1 MIITS
6 SKKQEE
12 LTGKRQVW
20 FLITSLFTELKKVK
34 YHQSLDISS
43 KNHDNH
49 VDKGPSPDQTL
60 EIPNTNQDKVA
71 SCFGKHLT

>member
-43 KNHDNH
+43 KIMIIMLIKDHHQIKHWKFQIQIKIRLHH
-49 VDKGPSPDQTL
+49 VL
-60 EIPNTNQDKVA
+60 VNI
-71 SCFGKHLT
+71 